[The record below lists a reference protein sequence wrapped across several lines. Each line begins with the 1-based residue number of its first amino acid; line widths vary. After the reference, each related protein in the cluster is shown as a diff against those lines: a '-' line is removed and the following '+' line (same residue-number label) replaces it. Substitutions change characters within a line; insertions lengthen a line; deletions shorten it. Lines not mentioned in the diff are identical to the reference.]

1 MVATWRSPFT
11 WRALIT
17 WRGLRYT
24 PVAEEVPGYPRLV
37 EGITVVRRVEL
48 GQIAT
53 QPLTAV
59 FARLD

>member
-1 MVATWRSPFT
+1 MTATWRSPFT
-11 WRALIT
+11 WRELIT
-17 WRGLRYT
+17 WRGFRYT
-24 PVAEEVPGYPRLV
+24 PVAEGVPKYPRLV
-37 EGITVVRRVEL
+37 ERINVVRRVEL